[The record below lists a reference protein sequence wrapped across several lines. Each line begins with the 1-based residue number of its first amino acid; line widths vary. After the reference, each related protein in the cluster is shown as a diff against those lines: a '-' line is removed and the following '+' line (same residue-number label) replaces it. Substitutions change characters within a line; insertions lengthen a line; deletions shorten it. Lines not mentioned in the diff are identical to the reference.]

1 MKEEAK
7 KQLEPI
13 SIAQIKETLKKISAD
28 KFDKM
33 IITDGQSVKRGDYI
47 FAKLKYQKVER
58 AVEKIKFPLYGSIKD
73 NFAELEGGEGK
84 FGEKAQ
90 IKSDRLFETLEKSY
104 QIKSQGGNSSNIN
117 SPFKFPLDANSG
129 EINPKQL
136 KYFIPDKTYQ
146 ETCDECNGEKYIKC
160 QDHEC
165 DGRHNWT
172 CTDCRGDGKVTCKDC
187 GGDGKNK
194 CKNCSGHGYVKCGS
208 GASGFLKRNL
218 VGNIAGGGCGGTGKV
233 KDADA
238 PGGFRTCK
246 TCRGRGEVPCEDC
259 GTKGE
264 IKCDTCTGRGEVR
277 CSECDGKGD
286 ITCSKCYGDR
296 EKYGKIDCP
305 QCKTIGTMAQV
316 VFIESY
322 VSENENEKIIL
333 QGDKLNINDS
343 NIQKH
348 VKPNPKTELVY
359 KKVNDDLKE
368 NYDEYSKI
376 YAEIFEKDL
385 GLNKDGFPLLTKEEI
400 YYQVVP
406 CVELSYKHML
416 TNTSHEFT
424 IIDFFNNPEVIF
436 HSEPEQLKQDLGN
449 ATKAVGGFFGKLFKT
464 KGFKTKEDK
473 RNEIVL
479 LIHLAK
485 VDGKIEDQEKVYL
498 SEMIGSLDDF
508 TNSEKQKLFDIMN
521 SATLPELTKAD
532 VTFSSKERGQEVV
545 SKLTELANAD
555 GEMEAA
561 EKALI
566 DKIKSMM

>member
-13 SIAQIKETLKKISAD
+13 SIAQIKETLKKISSD

-58 AVEKIKFPLYGSIKD
+58 EVEKIKFPLYGSIKD

-90 IKSDRLFETLEKSY
+90 IKSEKLFETLEKSY
-104 QIKSQGGNSSNIN
+104 QIKSQGGNASNIN
-117 SPFKFPLDANSG
+117 NPFKFPLDATGG

-136 KYFIPDKTYQ
+136 KYFIPDQTYQ

-233 KDADA
+233 KDNDA

-259 GTKGE
+259 GTRGE
-264 IKCDTCTGRGEVR
+264 IK
-277 CSECDGKGD
+277 
-286 ITCSKCYGDR
+286 
-296 EKYGKIDCP
+296 
-305 QCKTIGTMAQV
+305 
-316 VFIESY
+316 
-322 VSENENEKIIL
+322 L
-333 QGDKLNINDS
+333 
-343 NIQKH
+343 
-348 VKPNPKTELVY
+348 
-359 KKVNDDLKE
+359 
-368 NYDEYSKI
+368 
-376 YAEIFEKDL
+376 
-385 GLNKDGFPLLTKEEI
+385 
-400 YYQVVP
+400 
-406 CVELSYKHML
+406 
-416 TNTSHEFT
+416 
-424 IIDFFNNPEVIF
+424 
-436 HSEPEQLKQDLGN
+436 
-449 ATKAVGGFFGKLFKT
+449 
-464 KGFKTKEDK
+464 
-473 RNEIVL
+473 
-479 LIHLAK
+479 
-485 VDGKIEDQEKVYL
+485 
-498 SEMIGSLDDF
+498 
-508 TNSEKQKLFDIMN
+508 
-521 SATLPELTKAD
+521 
-532 VTFSSKERGQEVV
+532 
-545 SKLTELANAD
+545 
-555 GEMEAA
+555 
-561 EKALI
+561 
-566 DKIKSMM
+566 